1 MFQSFLHKSDSNIIH
16 SLVEVVSKKHGFAL
30 YVSCGNMLYFFFL
43 KKRILF
49 QAVFLSKKIAE
60 KAA

>member
-30 YVSCGNMLYFFFL
+30 YVSCGSMLYFFA